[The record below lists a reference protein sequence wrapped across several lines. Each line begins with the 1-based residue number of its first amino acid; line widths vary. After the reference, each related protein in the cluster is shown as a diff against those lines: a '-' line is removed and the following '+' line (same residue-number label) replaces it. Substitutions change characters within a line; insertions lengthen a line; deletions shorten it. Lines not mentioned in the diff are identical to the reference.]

1 MTAHLPNYDHDF
13 DGRPP
18 VGWYDTDPLLDALVR
33 EHPEMIPPELI
44 DRLATSRGRSF

>member
-1 MTAHLPNYDHDF
+1 MTAHLPNHDHDY

-18 VGWYDTDPLLDALVR
+18 VGMYGDDPMLEALIR
-33 EHPEMIPPELI
+33 QHPELIPPELI

>member
-18 VGWYDTDPLLDALVR
+18 VGDDDRLLELLIRA
-33 EHPEMIPPELI
+33 HPELIPPELI
-44 DRLATSRGRSF
+44 DRLAASRGRSF